1 MFWGKKS
8 NNEHSLKAEF
18 DELKAMCNSIH
29 GNLATITFTTDG
41 KITDASELFCQTI
54 GYSKSQLIGMNHR
67 ELCFPDFIKSPAYNK
82 LWNDLHNGKPS
93 SAQVPRRHAKGHQ
106 IWLEAT
112 YFPVTQDGRVIKVM
126 KFASD
131 ITSTYEEM
139 LDKVALANALDLS
152 RATIEFDPQGNI
164 VDANNNFLHVMGY
177 SLSEIKGKHHRMF
190 CDDMFYSKHP
200 TFWKDLANGEF
211 KTGQFKRYNK
221 FGEPVWLE
229 ASYNPIKDLDGKV
242 YKVIKFASDTTKRV
256 LRADATKEAANV
268 ARESA
273 IDTTAKLQD
282 ATSLLS
288 EVQNTSNAN
297 YQQVQRASSAIAELN
312 EQSRNIEA
320 IVSTISGIADQ
331 TNLLALN
338 AAIEAAR
345 AGEQGRGFAVVA
357 DEVRQLAARTS
368 ESTKQISN
376 VVKQNGA
383 LTEQATKEISSV
395 AEATTK
401 GKEQINA
408 VSQVMNDIL
417 TSSQN
422 VSETIA
428 ALQNTD

>member
-8 NNEHSLKAEF
+8 NNEHSLKAEL
-18 DELKAMCNSIH
+18 ETLQAMCTSIH
-29 GNLATITFTTDG
+29 QNLATICFTPDG
-41 KITDASELFCQTI
+41 RITDASELFCQTI
-54 GYSKSQLIGMNHR
+54 GYRKEQLIGMDHK
-67 ELCFPDFIKSPAYNK
+67 ELCFADFVNSPAYSK
-82 LWNDLHNGKPS
+82 LWNDLRSGKPY
-93 SAQVPRRHAKGHQ
+93 SAPMPRRHANGQK
-106 IWLEAT
+106 IWLQAT
-112 YFPVTQDGRVIKVM
+112 YFPVTQDGRVTQVM

-131 ITSTYEEM
+131 ITQTYEEM

-164 VDANNNFLHVMGY
+164 IDANDNFLHAMGY
-177 SLSEIKGKHHRMF
+177 SLNEIKGKHHRMF
-190 CDDMFYSKHP
+190 CDDKFYSKYP
-200 TFWKDLANGEF
+200 NFWKDLASGEF
-211 KTGQFKRYNK
+211 KAGQFKRYNK

-229 ASYNPIKDLDGKV
+229 ASYNPIKDPNGKV
-242 YKVIKFASDTTKRV
+242 YKVIKFASDTTRRMM
-256 LRADATKEAANV
+256 RAEATKEAANV

-273 IDTTAKLQD
+273 IDTTSKLHD

-288 EVQNTSNAN
+288 DVQNTSNAN
-297 YQQVQRASSAIAELN
+297 YQQVQRASTAIAELN

-422 VSETIA
+422 VSATIS